1 MSEPYMQRQ
10 VLVDPFGNTMT
21 RDVEVYDA
29 EIVSEEYEGGEES
42 VSGNDEW
49 MDARRT
55 NEYQRD
61 RRLDKKS
68 I

>member
-1 MSEPYMQRQ
+1 MSDPYMQRQ

-42 VSGNDEW
+42 VSGNDE
-49 MDARRT
+49 
-55 NEYQRD
+55 
-61 RRLDKKS
+61 
-68 I
+68 